1 MTPLAVLTLINDAAT
16 TASAGMQL
24 VNVLTPLVQA
34 AMRDGTDVP
43 DQAVDDALA
52 GLDVDISAFD
62 AHIAQARAA

>member
-24 VNVLTPLVQA
+24 VNVLTPLVHA
-34 AMRDGTDVP
+34 AMRDGADVP